1 MAQNRKKIKIDK
13 DKVTKRVI
21 QDGYEVVDDN
31 SLHVE
36 INGTVY
42 LVCLRDTDFED
53 KNGKKYK
60 NIQDIIQDIR

>member
-1 MAQNRKKIKIDK
+1 MARKKVKIDK
-13 DKVTKRVI
+13 DTVTKRVM
-21 QDGYEVVDDN
+21 QNGYEIVDDD

-42 LVCLRDTDFED
+42 LVCLQDTDFED

-60 NIQDIIQDIR
+60 NIQEIIQGIR